1 MHLTKEVYAF
11 MRTQLLT
18 LSMLLTVQRSRL
30 TDNDS
35 FWETRNVRSCGNLSL
50 IKFWCCC
57 VHSRVSL
64 SQKGWFGEESK
75 NTFWGKSLPS
85 WVRPRRRTKRCA
97 RHTEQDTGKCKVFT
111 RVEG

>member
-35 FWETRNVRSCGNLSL
+35 F
-50 IKFWCCC
+50 
-57 VHSRVSL
+57 
-64 SQKGWFGEESK
+64 
-75 NTFWGKSLPS
+75 
-85 WVRPRRRTKRCA
+85 
-97 RHTEQDTGKCKVFT
+97 
-111 RVEG
+111 